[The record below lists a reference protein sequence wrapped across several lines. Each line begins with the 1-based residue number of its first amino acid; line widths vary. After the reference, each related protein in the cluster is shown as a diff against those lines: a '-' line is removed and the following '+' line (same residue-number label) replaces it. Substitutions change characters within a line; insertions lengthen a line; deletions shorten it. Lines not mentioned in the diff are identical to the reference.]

1 MSEFTDKII
10 SDLEEIRANLPE
22 VTETIFGQKVI
33 TKLNEPSL
41 NEAKYCTRWYFADH
55 KNNLSTQV
63 KYELEHMDYLKDY
76 INDLDENENLK
87 EALNMAIDGY
97 VGALKILE
105 YYKIKEELHG
115 EG

>member
-22 VTETIFGQKVI
+22 VTETIFDQKVI

-55 KNNLSTQV
+55 KNKLSTQV

-76 INDLDENENLK
+76 ISDLDENENLK